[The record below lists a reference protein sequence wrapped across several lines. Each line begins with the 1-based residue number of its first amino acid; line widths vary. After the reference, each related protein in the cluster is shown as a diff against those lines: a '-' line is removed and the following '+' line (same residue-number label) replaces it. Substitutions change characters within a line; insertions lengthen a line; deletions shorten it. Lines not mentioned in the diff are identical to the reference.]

1 VPARDTS
8 VMSVRRQALLVS
20 RWLNRFLFGAGVAR
34 ANDQVSQLDTI
45 VRAYLA
51 NLVVIFCLV
60 GALLAAADLH
70 PSLRAPFFSMI
81 PFALAISNVA
91 TFGATYLASL
101 SWSANPDLIK
111 RVREA
116 VRARGRPGELINRY
130 VIPVALAL
138 WGLASLFLTIALF
151 GTLKLGLGHPLGY
164 GSLFAS
170 IGANAVFLQML
181 LVRRWTQLVGRIS

>member
-1 VPARDTS
+1 
-8 VMSVRRQALLVS
+8 MSVRQQALAIS
-20 RWLNRFLFGAGVAR
+20 HWLNRFLFGAGVAR

-45 VRAYLA
+45 VKAYLA

-60 GALLAAADLH
+60 CTLLAAADLH
-70 PSLRAPFFSMI
+70 PSLRTPFSSMI
-81 PFALAISNVA
+81 PFALAISNVV

-101 SWSANPDLIK
+101 SWCANPDLVK

-116 VRARGRPGELINRY
+116 VGARGHSGELINRY
-130 VIPVALAL
+130 VIPVALAS
-138 WGLASLFLTIALF
+138 WGLVSLFLTIALF
-151 GTLKLGLGHPLGY
+151 GTLKLGLGQPLGY

-181 LVRRWTQLVGRIS
+181 LVRRWT